1 MIKKAII
8 GMLFIALIATIIP
21 APALA
26 YSYEVEQ
33 GTITYGVNFRPAP
46 TTSNQP
52 IRMLQRGE
60 EVEIIERVNANWL
73 KIKDKHGQTGY
84 ISSSNQYIEISSKR
98 VQPEPNAVI
107 VRSVNFR
114 TGPSTS
120 NSSMRFLRTG
130 EPVWI
135 LEQVNSYWYKASDEN
150 NVIGYVSTKDQ
161 YVQLTGE
168 IPSPNTEEPE
178 TIAPEKP
185 QSNAVI
191 VRAVNFRTGP
201 STNNSSIRFLQKGEE
216 VMILEQ
222 VNSYWYKV
230 QDQND
235 RVGYVSTN
243 SKYIDSSYEPPY
255 VDLDDSQAVEQ
266 IINAGMAYWGTPY
279 EFGSNRNS
287 TLTFDCS
294 AFVRRAFM
302 DAVGLIL
309 PSNSRTQA
317 DYVRNVGKTST
328 DLKQLKRGDLLF
340 FMDYL
345 GTSKSNYSGI
355 NVQNQR
361 ISHVGI
367 YLGNGQML
375 HTYSVD
381 SGGVRID
388 TIENRHWE
396 YRLVIGGSAF

>member
-1 MIKKAII
+1 MMRKTIVGI
-8 GMLFIALIATIIP
+8 LFIALVATIIP
-21 APALA
+21 ASVVA
-26 YSYEVEQ
+26 YSYEVEE
-33 GTITYGVNFRPAP
+33 GTIIYGVNFRSDP
-46 TTSNQP
+46 TTSNKP
-52 IRMLQRGE
+52 IRMLKRGE
-60 EVEIIERVNANWL
+60 KVEIIERVNANWL
-73 KIKDKHGQTGY
+73 RIKDQHDQTGY
-84 ISSSNQYIEISSKR
+84 ISSSNKYIEISTKK
-98 VQPEPNAVI
+98 VQREPDAVI
-107 VRSVNFR
+107 VKSVNFR

-120 NSSMRFLRTG
+120 NSSMRFLRAG
-130 EPVWI
+130 ESIWI
-135 LEQVNSYWYKASDEN
+135 LEKVNAYWYKAKDQN
-150 NVIGYVSTKDQ
+150 NVVGYVSTLDQ
-161 YVQLTGE
+161 YVKLL
-168 IPSPNTEEPE
+168 NPE
-178 TIAPEKP
+178 TGVVQPEKP

-201 STNNSSIRFLQKGEE
+201 STNSASVRFLQRGEE

-222 VNSYWYKV
+222 VNAYWYKV
-230 QDQND
+230 QDQ
-235 RVGYVSTN
+235 RGTIGYVST
-243 SKYIDSSYEPPY
+243 SPTYIDSSYEPPY
-255 VDLDDSQAVEQ
+255 VDLDYSQAVEE
-266 IINAGMAYWGTPY
+266 IINAGMAYLGTPY

-294 AFVRRAFM
+294 AFVRRALI
-302 DAVGLIL
+302 DGVGLVL

-375 HTYSVD
+375 HTYSID

-388 TIENRHWE
+388 NIENRHWE
-396 YRLVIGGSAF
+396 YRFIVGGSAF